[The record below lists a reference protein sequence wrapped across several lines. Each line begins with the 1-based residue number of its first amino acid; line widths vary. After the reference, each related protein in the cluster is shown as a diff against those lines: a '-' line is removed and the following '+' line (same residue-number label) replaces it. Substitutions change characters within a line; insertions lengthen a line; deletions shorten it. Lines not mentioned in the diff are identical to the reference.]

1 MPRSQQ
7 SPVERVVNLYADLP
21 RAERKAVLQSLGII
35 ERALQKV
42 EAHMVDQTAK
52 ALAPPARPVAVP
64 AAPAAAAGRPAR
76 RGRRPKSTGAV
87 MVPAAA
93 PAPKRQYRKRR
104 TKAEIEARADAMQA
118 TQHTPQEPYY
128 NPIDGDRPEQ
138 LDDMPGLVEEVG
150 DEVGDL
156 VGIGEE

>member
-52 ALAPPARPVAVP
+52 ALAPPARPVAVATP
-64 AAPAAAAGRPAR
+64 AATAAGRPAR

-118 TQHTPQEPYY
+118 TQRTFEEPVYD
-128 NPIDGDRPEQ
+128 PDPHAVDLPES
-138 LDDMPGLVEEVG
+138 LVDTPGLVEEVG
-150 DEVGDL
+150 DLVGVGD
-156 VGIGEE
+156 E